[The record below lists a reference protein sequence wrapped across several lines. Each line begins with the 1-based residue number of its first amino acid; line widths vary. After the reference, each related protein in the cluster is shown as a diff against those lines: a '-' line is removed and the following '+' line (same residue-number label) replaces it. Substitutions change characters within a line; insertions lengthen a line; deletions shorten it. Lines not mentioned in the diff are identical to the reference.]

1 MRGLVYK
8 STGSWYSVK
17 TPSNEQ
23 FDCRIKGKF
32 RLDGIKSTNPIAVGD
47 YVDFELEKNSD
58 VITGVI
64 NNICERK
71 NYVLRKSVN
80 LSKQTHILASNID
93 VVFLIITISSPVTS
107 TNFIDRFLLTSNAY
121 SINTILLFNKIDLLN
136 EMEKKVL
143 KKLIDIYTNIGYEC
157 YEISA
162 INQYNIDK
170 VQSLM
175 KNKVSMF
182 GGHSGVGKSTLIN
195 SLQPNLNLRTNNI
208 SVQHSQGQ
216 HTTTNAELYDLDFG
230 AKIIDTPGIRGF
242 GIVDFKKS
250 DIKNY
255 FPEFYKLVN
264 QCKFND
270 CMHVNE
276 PKCIVKQ
283 FVEEGKIANSR
294 YENYLQILEDD
305 KSSYRVD
312 NFDVQ

>member
-58 VITGVI
+58 VVTGVI

-93 VVFLIITISSPVTS
+93 IVFLIITISSPVTS

-121 SINTILLFNKIDLLN
+121 SINTVLLFNKIDLLD
-136 EMEKKVL
+136 EAEKKVL
-143 KKLIDIYTNIGYEC
+143 KKLIEIYTNIGYKC
-157 YEISA
+157 FEISA
-162 INQYNIDK
+162 KNQYNTDK
-170 VQSLM
+170 VKFLM
-175 KNKVSMF
+175 KDNISMF

-216 HTTTNAELYDLDFG
+216 HTTTNAELFDLDFG
-230 AKIIDTPGIRGF
+230 AKIIDTPGIRVF
-242 GIVDFKKS
+242 CIVDFNKG

-255 FPEFYKLVN
+255 FPEFYKLIN

-276 PKCIVKQ
+276 PKCIIKQ
-283 FVEEGKIANSR
+283 YVEDGKIAISR

-312 NFDVQ
+312 NFDV

>member
-17 TPSNEQ
+17 TPTNEQ

-58 VITGVI
+58 VVTGVI

-121 SINTILLFNKIDLLN
+121 SINTILLFNKIDLLD
-136 EMEKKVL
+136 EAEKKIL

-162 INQYNIDK
+162 KNQYNIDK

-175 KNKVSMF
+175 KDKVSMF

-208 SVQHSQGQ
+208 SVQHAQGQ

-242 GIVDFKKS
+242 GIVDFNKS

-276 PKCIVKQ
+276 PKCIVKES
-283 FVEEGKIANSR
+283 VDEGTIANSR

-312 NFDVQ
+312 NFDV

>member
-58 VITGVI
+58 VVTGVI

-93 VVFLIITISSPVTS
+93 IVFLIITISSPVTS

-121 SINTILLFNKIDLLN
+121 SINTVLLFNKIDLLD
-136 EMEKKVL
+136 EAEKKVL
-143 KKLIDIYTNIGYEC
+143 KKLIEIYTNIGYEC
-157 YEISA
+157 FEISA
-162 INQYNIDK
+162 KNQYNIDK
-170 VQSLM
+170 VKFLM
-175 KNKVSMF
+175 KDKISMF

-216 HTTTNAELYDLDFG
+216 HTTTNAELFDLDFG

-242 GIVDFKKS
+242 GIVDFNKG

-255 FPEFYKLVN
+255 FPEFYKLIN

-283 FVEEGKIANSR
+283 YVEDGKIAISR

-312 NFDVQ
+312 NFDV

>member
-1 MRGLVYK
+1 
-8 STGSWYSVK
+8 
-17 TPSNEQ
+17 
-23 FDCRIKGKF
+23 
-32 RLDGIKSTNPIAVGD
+32 
-47 YVDFELEKNSD
+47 
-58 VITGVI
+58 
-64 NNICERK
+64 
-71 NYVLRKSVN
+71 VLRKSVN

-93 VVFLIITISSPVTS
+93 IVFLIITISSPVTS

-121 SINTILLFNKIDLLN
+121 SINTILLFNKIDLLD

-143 KKLIDIYTNIGYEC
+143 KKLINIYTNIGYEC

-162 INQYNIDK
+162 KNQYNIDK

-175 KNKVSMF
+175 KDKVSMF

-208 SVQHSQGQ
+208 SIQHSQGQ

-276 PKCIVKQ
+276 PKCIVKK

>member
-1 MRGLVYK
+1 
-8 STGSWYSVK
+8 
-17 TPSNEQ
+17 
-23 FDCRIKGKF
+23 
-32 RLDGIKSTNPIAVGD
+32 
-47 YVDFELEKNSD
+47 
-58 VITGVI
+58 
-64 NNICERK
+64 
-71 NYVLRKSVN
+71 VLRKSVN

-93 VVFLIITISSPVTS
+93 IVFLIITISSPVTS

-121 SINTILLFNKIDLLN
+121 SINTVLLFNKIDLLD
-136 EMEKKVL
+136 EAEKKVL
-143 KKLIDIYTNIGYEC
+143 KKLIEIYTNIGYKC
-157 YEISA
+157 FEISA
-162 INQYNIDK
+162 KNQYNTDK
-170 VQSLM
+170 VKFLM
-175 KNKVSMF
+175 KDNVSMF

-216 HTTTNAELYDLDFG
+216 HTTTNAELFDLDFG
-230 AKIIDTPGIRGF
+230 AK
-242 GIVDFKKS
+242 

-283 FVEEGKIANSR
+283 YVEDGKIAISR

-312 NFDVQ
+312 NFDV

>member
-17 TPSNEQ
+17 TLNNKQ

-47 YVDFELEKNSD
+47 YVDFELETNSD
-58 VITGVI
+58 VETGVI
-64 NNICERK
+64 HNICERK

-93 VVFLIITISSPVTS
+93 VVFLIVTISGPTTS

-121 SINTILLFNKIDLLN
+121 SINTVLLFNKVDLLN
-136 EMEKKVL
+136 TDEKKIL
-143 KKLIDIYTNIGYEC
+143 KKLIKIYSEIGYPC
-157 YEISA
+157 HEISA
-162 INQYNIDK
+162 KDGFNIDK
-170 VQSLM
+170 VQLIM
-175 KNKVSMF
+175 KDKVSMF

-195 SLQPNLNLRTNNI
+195 SLQPNLNLRTKDI
-208 SVQHSQGQ
+208 SVQHAQGQ

-242 GIVDFKKS
+242 GIVDFEKS
-250 DIKNY
+250 DVKNY
-255 FPEFYKLVN
+255 FPEFYKLIN

-270 CMHVNE
+270 CMHINE
-276 PKCIVKQ
+276 PKCIIKKLVD
-283 FVEEGKIANSR
+283 EGKIALSR
-294 YENYLQILEDD
+294 YENYLQILEDE

-312 NFDVQ
+312 NFDAL

>member
-17 TPSNEQ
+17 TQTNEQ

-58 VITGVI
+58 VVTGVI

-121 SINTILLFNKIDLLN
+121 SINTILLFNKIDLLD
-136 EMEKKVL
+136 EAEKKIL

-162 INQYNIDK
+162 KNQYNIDK

-175 KNKVSMF
+175 KDKVSMF

-208 SVQHSQGQ
+208 SVQHAQGQ

-242 GIVDFKKS
+242 GIVDFNKS

-283 FVEEGKIANSR
+283 SVDEGTIANSR

-312 NFDVQ
+312 NFDV

>member
-17 TPSNEQ
+17 TPTDEQ

-58 VITGVI
+58 VVTGVI

-121 SINTILLFNKIDLLN
+121 SINTILLFNKIDLLD
-136 EMEKKVL
+136 EAEKKIL

-162 INQYNIDK
+162 KNQYNIDK
-170 VQSLM
+170 VQYLM
-175 KNKVSMF
+175 KDKVSMF

-208 SVQHSQGQ
+208 SVQHAQGQ

-242 GIVDFKKS
+242 GIVDFNKS

-276 PKCIVKQ
+276 PKCIVKES
-283 FVEEGKIANSR
+283 VDEGTIANSR

-312 NFDVQ
+312 NFDV

>member
-1 MRGLVYK
+1 V
-8 STGSWYSVK
+8 
-17 TPSNEQ
+17 
-23 FDCRIKGKF
+23 
-32 RLDGIKSTNPIAVGD
+32 
-47 YVDFELEKNSD
+47 EKNSD
-58 VITGVI
+58 VETGVI
-64 NNICERK
+64 HNICERK

-121 SINTILLFNKIDLLN
+121 SIKTILLFNKIDLLN
-136 EMEKKVL
+136 KTEL
-143 KKLIDIYTNIGYEC
+143 IILNKLTKIYSDIGYDC
-157 YEISA
+157 HEISA
-162 INQYNIDK
+162 KNQVNLDK
-170 VQSLM
+170 VQSIM
-175 KNKVSMF
+175 KDNVSMF

-195 SLQPNLNLRTNNI
+195 SLQPNLNLRTKNI
-208 SVQHSQGQ
+208 SIQHSQGQ

-242 GIVDFKKS
+242 GIVDFEKS

-255 FPEFYKLVN
+255 FPEFYKLIN

-276 PKCIVKQ
+276 PKCIIKK
-283 FVEEGKIANSR
+283 FVEEGQIALSR

-305 KSSYRVD
+305 KSSYRID
-312 NFDVQ
+312 NFDTL

>member
-93 VVFLIITISSPVTS
+93 IVFLIITISSPVTS

-121 SINTILLFNKIDLLN
+121 SINTVLLFNKIDLLD
-136 EMEKKVL
+136 EAEKKVL
-143 KKLIDIYTNIGYEC
+143 KKLIEIYTNIGYKC
-157 YEISA
+157 FEISA
-162 INQYNIDK
+162 KNQYNTDK
-170 VQSLM
+170 VKFLM
-175 KNKVSMF
+175 KDNVSMF

-216 HTTTNAELYDLDFG
+216 HTTTNAELFDLDFG

-242 GIVDFKKS
+242 GIVDFNKS

-255 FPEFYKLVN
+255 FPEFYKLIN

-283 FVEEGKIANSR
+283 YVEDGKIAISR

-312 NFDVQ
+312 NFDV

>member
-17 TPSNEQ
+17 TPSNDQ

-58 VITGVI
+58 VVTGVI

-93 VVFLIITISSPVTS
+93 IVFLIITISSPVTS

-121 SINTILLFNKIDLLN
+121 SINTVLLFNKIDLLD
-136 EMEKKVL
+136 EAEKKVL
-143 KKLIDIYTNIGYEC
+143 KKLIEIYTNIGYKC
-157 YEISA
+157 FEISA
-162 INQYNIDK
+162 KNQYNTDK
-170 VQSLM
+170 VKFLM
-175 KNKVSMF
+175 KDNISMF

-216 HTTTNAELYDLDFG
+216 HTTTNAELFDLDFG

-242 GIVDFKKS
+242 GIVDFNKS

-283 FVEEGKIANSR
+283 YVEDGKIAISR

-312 NFDVQ
+312 NFDV

>member
-32 RLDGIKSTNPIAVGD
+32 RLDGIKSTNPVAVGD

-58 VITGVI
+58 VVTGVI

-93 VVFLIITISSPVTS
+93 IVFLIITISSPVTS

-121 SINTILLFNKIDLLN
+121 SINTVLLFNKIDLLD
-136 EMEKKVL
+136 EAEKKVL
-143 KKLIDIYTNIGYEC
+143 KKLIEIYTNIGYKC
-157 YEISA
+157 FEISA
-162 INQYNIDK
+162 KNQYNTDK
-170 VQSLM
+170 VKFLM
-175 KNKVSMF
+175 KDNISMF

-216 HTTTNAELYDLDFG
+216 HTTTNAELFDLDFG

-242 GIVDFKKS
+242 GIVDFNKG

-283 FVEEGKIANSR
+283 CVEDGKIAISR

-312 NFDVQ
+312 NFDV

>member
-58 VITGVI
+58 VITGII

-93 VVFLIITISSPVTS
+93 VVFLIITISNPVTS

-121 SINTILLFNKIDLLN
+121 SINTILLFNKIDLLD

-143 KKLIDIYTNIGYEC
+143 KKLVNIYTNIGYEC

-162 INQYNIDK
+162 KNHYNINK

-175 KNKVSMF
+175 KDKVSMF

-276 PKCIVKQ
+276 PKCIVKK

>member
-17 TPSNEQ
+17 TQDNKQ

-47 YVDFELEKNSD
+47 YVDFEVEKNSD
-58 VITGVI
+58 VETGVI
-64 NNICERK
+64 HNICERK

-121 SINTILLFNKIDLLN
+121 SIKTILLFNKIDLLN
-136 EMEKKVL
+136 KTEL
-143 KKLIDIYTNIGYEC
+143 IILNKLTKIYSDIGYDC
-157 YEISA
+157 HEISA
-162 INQYNIDK
+162 KNQVNLDK
-170 VQSLM
+170 VQSIM
-175 KNKVSMF
+175 KDNVSMF

-195 SLQPNLNLRTNNI
+195 SLQPNLNLRTKNI
-208 SVQHSQGQ
+208 SIQHSQGQ

-242 GIVDFKKS
+242 GIVDFEKS

-255 FPEFYKLVN
+255 FPEFYKLIN

-276 PKCIVKQ
+276 PKCIIKK
-283 FVEEGKIANSR
+283 FVEEGQIALSR

-305 KSSYRVD
+305 KSSYRID
-312 NFDVQ
+312 NFDTL

>member
-58 VITGVI
+58 VITGII

-93 VVFLIITISSPVTS
+93 VVFLIITISNPVTS

-121 SINTILLFNKIDLLN
+121 SINTILLFNKIDLLD

-143 KKLIDIYTNIGYEC
+143 KKLVNIYTNIGYEC

-162 INQYNIDK
+162 KNHYNIDK

-175 KNKVSMF
+175 KDKVSMF

-208 SVQHSQGQ
+208 SIQHSQGQ

-276 PKCIVKQ
+276 PKCIVKK

>member
-17 TPSNEQ
+17 TLNNKQ

-47 YVDFELEKNSD
+47 YVDFELETNSD
-58 VITGVI
+58 VETGVI
-64 NNICERK
+64 HNICERK

-93 VVFLIITISSPVTS
+93 VVFLIVTISGPTTS

-121 SINTILLFNKIDLLN
+121 SINTVLLFNKIDLLN
-136 EMEKKVL
+136 TEEKKIL
-143 KKLIDIYTNIGYEC
+143 KKLIKIYSEIGYIC

-162 INQYNIDK
+162 KDGFNIDK
-170 VQSLM
+170 VQFIM
-175 KNKVSMF
+175 KDKVSMF

-195 SLQPNLNLRTNNI
+195 SLQPNLNLRTKNI
-208 SVQHSQGQ
+208 SVQHAQGQ

-242 GIVDFKKS
+242 GIVDFEKS
-250 DIKNY
+250 DVKNY
-255 FPEFYKLVN
+255 FPEFYKLIN

-270 CMHVNE
+270 CMHINE
-276 PKCIVKQ
+276 PKCIIKKLVD
-283 FVEEGKIANSR
+283 EGKIALSR
-294 YENYLQILEDD
+294 YENYLQILEDE

-312 NFDVQ
+312 NFDAL

>member
-1 MRGLVYK
+1 
-8 STGSWYSVK
+8 
-17 TPSNEQ
+17 
-23 FDCRIKGKF
+23 
-32 RLDGIKSTNPIAVGD
+32 LDGIKSTNPIAVGD

-58 VITGVI
+58 VVTGVI

-93 VVFLIITISSPVTS
+93 IVFLIITISSPVTS

-121 SINTILLFNKIDLLN
+121 SINTVLLFNKIDLLD
-136 EMEKKVL
+136 EAEKKVL
-143 KKLIDIYTNIGYEC
+143 KKLIEIYTNIGYEC
-157 YEISA
+157 FEISA
-162 INQYNIDK
+162 KNQYNIDK
-170 VQSLM
+170 VKFLM
-175 KNKVSMF
+175 KDNISMF

-216 HTTTNAELYDLDFG
+216 HTTTNAELFDLDFG

-242 GIVDFKKS
+242 GIVDFNKG

-255 FPEFYKLVN
+255 FPEFYKLIN

-283 FVEEGKIANSR
+283 YVEDGKIAISR

-312 NFDVQ
+312 NFDV